1 MSKTL
6 PSERVAVLATVDPDA
21 NAASSFTSD
30 WVNMEEWG
38 QLMAIVMAGTIASSG
53 TLDAAMLQATS
64 STGAGSKAITG
75 KSIVQLTTGDND
87 EQSIINLKADEL
99 DVAGGFSF
107 VAIKLT
113 HGTAGGDS
121 AAVVLGFDCR
131 HAPADDFDLASV
143 GEIVS

>member
-1 MSKTL
+1 MSL
-6 PSERVAVLATVDPDA
+6 PSERVAILATVDPDA

-38 QLMAIVMAGTIASSG
+38 QVMGIVMAGTLAATG

-75 KSIVQLTTGDND
+75 KSITQMSTGDND
-87 EQSIINLKADEL
+87 EQAIINLKADEL

-113 HGTAGGDS
+113 HGTAGGD
-121 AAVVLGFDCR
+121 AAGLILGFDCR